1 MAAVNPNANAK
12 LGLSE
17 SKTTEIL
24 RWTTKVLF
32 AGARKIV
39 IEHDGVEYSLRLTSQ
54 DKLIL
59 TK

>member
-1 MAAVNPNANAK
+1 MTAANPNANANS
-12 LGLSE
+12 GLSE
-17 SKTTEIL
+17 SKTAEIL

-32 AGARKIV
+32 AGAREIV
-39 IEHDGVEYSLRLTSQ
+39 IEHDGVEYRLRLTSQ